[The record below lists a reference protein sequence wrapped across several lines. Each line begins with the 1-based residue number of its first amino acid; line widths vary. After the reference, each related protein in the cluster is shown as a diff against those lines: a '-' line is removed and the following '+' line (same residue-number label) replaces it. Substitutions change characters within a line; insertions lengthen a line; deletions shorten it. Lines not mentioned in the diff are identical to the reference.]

1 MYGKA
6 AKQRL
11 VPLNSIVREVLD
23 KYLIARA
30 KALRGQTNV
39 LFFAIRNRYSL
50 KTIEPISV
58 RSIRRMLL

>member
-39 LFFAIRNRYSL
+39 LFFAIRKCYSL